1 MGLPDIINFCRCQ
14 QIAPFVFGMPD
25 VAFEPFP
32 CDLVAAGLGV
42 KFPPEVVG
50 RYLQVCPPS
59 FTFRGRDPQFDRTIP
74 DCGPV
79 VVTGSNGESK
89 SAMMCQ
95 AAQRFV
101 AAAPDGAVCIVRLC
115 GVTELR

>member
-1 MGLPDIINFCRCQ
+1 MQAHLASVLRD
-14 QIAPFVFGMPD
+14 AM
-25 VAFEPFP
+25 
-32 CDLVAAGLGV
+32 
-42 KFPPEVVG
+42 
-50 RYLQVCPPS
+50 
-59 FTFRGRDPQFDRTIP
+59 RGR
-74 DCGPV
+74 PV